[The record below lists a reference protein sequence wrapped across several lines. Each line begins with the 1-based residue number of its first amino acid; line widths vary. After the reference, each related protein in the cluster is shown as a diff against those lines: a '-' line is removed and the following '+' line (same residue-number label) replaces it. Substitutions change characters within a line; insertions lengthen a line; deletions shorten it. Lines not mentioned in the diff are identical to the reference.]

1 MSHKNTKLLKNIDKF
16 RGKKI
21 LVVGDVMLD
30 SAVWGKVER
39 ISPEAPVPVVQVQR
53 ETYTA
58 GGAANVANNINAL
71 GGQALLMG
79 LIGADRNG
87 EIFKK
92 VLKDKKIKAGYL
104 LPDSKRPTIRKNRI
118 MAIPQHQLL
127 RIDEEE
133 IKPIGDFLEKKILT
147 QIKKNIPQV
156 GAVIIS
162 DYAKGMIS
170 LKIAQQIISLAAQRK
185 IPVVVDPKPSHKD
198 YYRGAT
204 VIKPNKKE
212 AREMSGAESVLDA
225 GRQLQ
230 EELESNIVLTQG
242 EDGVAIFEIGR
253 KPVVIKTKAREIFD
267 VSGAGDTVVS
277 TLALSLVS
285 GASLLDAAEIANYA
299 AGVVV
304 GKVGTAT
311 LDTSELKQ
319 VIKNDG
325 K

>member
-1 MSHKNTKLLKNIDKF
+1 M
-16 RGKKI
+16 RGKNNQLFKIAGRFHGQKI
-21 LVVGDVMLD
+21 LVIGDVMLD

-53 ETYTA
+53 ETFTA
-58 GGAANVANNINAL
+58 GGAANVANNITAL
-71 GGQALLMG
+71 GGQACLVG
-79 LIGADRNG
+79 LVGADRNA
-87 EIFKK
+87 EIFQQ
-92 VLKDKKIKAGYL
+92 VLKNKKIKTDYL
-104 LPDSKRPTIRKNRI
+104 VADPRRPTIRKNRI

-133 IKPIGDFLEKKILT
+133 IKPVGEALEKKVLSRLPAILA
-147 QIKKNIPQV
+147 
-156 GAVIIS
+156 GAKVVIIS

-170 LKIAQQIISLAAQRK
+170 LKVAQQVIQLARRQN

-212 AREMSGAESVLDA
+212 ALEMSGADNVLEA
-225 GRQLQ
+225 GRQLR
-230 EELESNIVLTQG
+230 EELGSNIVLTRG
-242 EDGVAIFEIGR
+242 EDGVTIFEGKRQPATIR
-253 KPVVIKTKAREIFD
+253 TKAREIFD
-267 VSGAGDTVVS
+267 VSGAGDTVVA
-277 TLALSLVS
+277 TLALGLGS
-285 GASLLDAAEIANYA
+285 GAKLREAAEIANYA

-311 LDTSELKQ
+311 LDIKELKQ
-319 VIKNDG
+319 AIKSDG